1 MKKVALILAIVLCLT
16 CFAACD
22 NTPGQYDVKAIT
34 SVEAKP
40 MIDSGDYIVLD
51 VRTQEEYDEKH
62 VIGCVHIPIDKN
74 DVEPFK
80 VAVQEQLTDK
90 DAKIIVYCKSG
101 FRSDIAAKAMST
113 LGYKNVYNM
122 TDGMDGWPYE
132 FEGTANN
139 EK

>member
-1 MKKVALILAIVLCLT
+1 MKKIALFLAFVLCLSVFT
-16 CFAACD
+16 ACKD
-22 NTPGQYDVKAIT
+22 TPTQYDVKVIT

-40 MIDSGDYIVLD
+40 MIDSGEYIVLD

-62 VIGCVHIPIDKN
+62 IPACIHIPIDKN

-80 VAVQEQLTDK
+80 AEVVKQLTDK

-113 LGYKNVYNM
+113 LGYKTLYNM
-122 TDGMDGWPYE
+122 TDGIDGWTYE
-132 FEGTANN
+132 VEPKA
-139 EK
+139 

>member
-1 MKKVALILAIVLCLT
+1 MKKIALVLVLVLCFT
-16 CFAACD
+16 CLCAC
-22 NTPGQYDVKAIT
+22 NNEPAQYDVKVIT

-40 MIDSGDYIVLD
+40 LIDSGEYIVLD

-62 VIGCVHIPIDKN
+62 IKGCVHIPIDKN

-80 VAVQEQLTDK
+80 AAVQEKLTDK
-90 DAKIIVYCKSG
+90 DAKIIVYCMSG

-122 TDGMDGWPYE
+122 TDGIEGWTYE
-132 FEGTANN
+132 VEGTVNT